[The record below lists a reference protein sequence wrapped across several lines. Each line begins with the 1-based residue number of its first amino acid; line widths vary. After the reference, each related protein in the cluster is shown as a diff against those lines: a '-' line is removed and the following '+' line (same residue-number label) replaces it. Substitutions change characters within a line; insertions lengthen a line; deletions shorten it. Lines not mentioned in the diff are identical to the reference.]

1 METDHISVCIC
12 TFKRPD
18 LLSRLLEALRRQ
30 RTEGMFSY
38 SVVVA
43 DNDCAESARNVV
55 SNFAATSPFPVR
67 YCVEP
72 RQNIAMVRNKA
83 LENAE
88 GNFIAFI
95 DDDEFPGED
104 WLALL
109 FKTCGLEGV
118 DGVLGPVK
126 PHFQNEPPRWVLE
139 GNFFERP
146 SYRTGYKMKWSETR
160 TGNTLF
166 RRKILDGS
174 LEAFSPEFDAA
185 GEDMDFFR
193 KMMNRGHLFVW
204 CDEAPV
210 YEDVPPWRCE
220 KRSLLK
226 RALLR
231 GSNFSKHPAD
241 RVRNLAKSAFAVPV
255 YTLALPV
262 LFTLDRRLFLSYL
275 IKLLDHVSRIA
286 SFLGWKMLRE
296 RPA

>member
-12 TFKRPD
+12 TFKRPE
-18 LLSRLLEALRRQ
+18 LLSRLLDGLKDQ
-30 RTEGMFSY
+30 HTEGMFSY

-43 DNDCAESARNVV
+43 DNDCTESARNVV

-72 RQNIAMVRNKA
+72 RQNIAMARNKA

-88 GNFIAFI
+88 GSYIAFI
-95 DDDEFPGED
+95 DDDEFPRRD
-104 WLALL
+104 WLVLL
-109 FKTCGLEGV
+109 FKTCNLNGV
-118 DGVLGPVK
+118 AGVLGPVK
-126 PHFQNEPPRWVLE
+126 PLFQHDPPKWVLE
-139 GNFFERP
+139 GNFFDRP
-146 SYRTGYKMKWSETR
+146 SHRTGYRMKWTETR

-166 RRKILDGS
+166 RRRILDGS
-174 LEAFSPEFDAA
+174 PEAFRPEFDAA

-193 KMMNRGHLFVW
+193 RMIDKGHLFVW
-204 CDEAPV
+204 CDEAAV

-231 GSNFSKHPAD
+231 GSNFYKHPSG
-241 RVRNLAKSAFAVPV
+241 RMQSLARSTLAVPV

-262 LFTLDRRLFLSYL
+262 LLALNQYLFLSYL
-275 IKLLDHVSRIA
+275 IKLFDHVSRIA
-286 SFLGWKMLRE
+286 SFLGWKMLPK